1 MKKYSFV
8 VALISITLLAVP
20 AHANYECSG
29 TVTYLGFDSG
39 GGTVVV
45 AGPGGLP
52 AIYLCSMTADGNGF
66 TVTTCKAAYAM
77 LLAAKLSGQTA
88 DIFFNDTLT
97 CTTQPAWNG
106 ATLGHVYHVAT
117 Q

>member
-1 MKKYSFV
+1 MKKYAFV
-8 VALISITLLAVP
+8 VTLLSMALLAVP

-29 TVTYLGFDSG
+29 TVTYLGFDGG

-45 AGPGGLP
+45 SGPGGLP

-97 CTTQPAWNG
+97 CTTQPAWNP